1 VLPLPEVAFEAQALD
16 NLKSRD
22 YRAREEGTMF
32 ADLPSENYAA
42 CLRERKGCRAPLKV
56 CSDAKK
62 TCLSHVTSPACFFE
76 KVSEI
81 DQRTA
86 VEDLLRNH

>member
-1 VLPLPEVAFEAQALD
+1 
-16 NLKSRD
+16 
-22 YRAREEGTMF
+22 MF
-32 ADLPSENYAA
+32 ADLPNENYAA

-62 TCLSHVTSPACFFE
+62 TCLSHVTSPACFCE

-81 DQRTA
+81 DRRTA
-86 VEDLLRNH
+86 VENLLRNH